1 MKERI
6 ISEAQRFMLND
17 LPLHKLR
24 LSYQQMFKDLKKES
38 IEAKIVKAADSFL
51 DYESIGYPRKFF
63 KELWQSVEEN
73 INSLRIDFFLL
84 LLNELKKVRGIKHK

>member
-1 MKERI
+1 MP
-6 ISEAQRFMLND
+6 ND

-24 LSYQQMFKDLKKES
+24 LSYRYQQMFKDLEKGS

-63 KELWQSVEEN
+63 KDLWQSAEEN
-73 INSLRIDFFLL
+73 INSLKIGFFLL
-84 LLNELKKVRGIKHK
+84 LLNELKKARGIKHKWALRNW